1 MKDKTIHFRVSSGEY
16 KKICDLTDREGCT
29 VSKYT
34 AERVLYQNRRY
45 NPSVMIRLGNIRNI
59 IDEASSAVSKEIRA
73 SFNQEIDELW
83 QLLNW

>member
-16 KKICDLTDREGCT
+16 KKICDLTDKEGCT
-29 VSKYT
+29 VSKYA

-59 IDEASSAVSKEIRA
+59 IDEASSAVRAESKSGGR
-73 SFNQEIDELW
+73 
-83 QLLNW
+83 